1 MPAAPPGLPGL
12 AEMPSLARVCQRL
25 RLSPADLD
33 ARYTVDEVLD
43 EVDLQLY
50 LYDCDA
56 EPSGPPAPPP
66 SGGRGRR
73 AGG

>member
-1 MPAAPPGLPGL
+1 MPAAPPSLPGF

-33 ARYTVDEVLD
+33 ARYTVDEALD

-56 EPSGPPAPPP
+56 EPSEPPKPPAT
-66 SGGRGRR
+66 GKGRR
-73 AGG
+73 AGMG